1 MFFWLT
7 YPFGL
12 IEDSRFVINPRRF
25 DPVSLR
31 VYAAVFESGSL
42 TAGAAAFGI
51 SLAATSKRVGD
62 LEHDAGTLLFERSKS
77 GVRPT
82 AAGETLYRHALRLL
96 GDLEGLAVAMGDYR
110 EGVEAHVRLWA
121 NTSAVNGFLPAALQ
135 TWLGAH
141 PATKLDL
148 EEALSDAVIRAVS
161 SGAADLGIFSD
172 NIPAAGL
179 VTTVCNIDEL
189 VLLLP
194 RGHPLTAKKR
204 VRFAAALEYDFI
216 GLERGASLLRLLGTA
231 AHTLGRPLKVRVQ
244 VRSFDA
250 MCRMIALG
258 IGIGVLPLSAATPHL
273 ASMPLARVGLDE
285 SWARRRLLL
294 GCRSF
299 DALSRPARGLAEAIL
314 GHALPAA
321 AAA

>member
-1 MFFWLT
+1 M
-7 YPFGL
+7 
-12 IEDSRFVINPRRF
+12 INPRRF

-51 SLAATSKRVGD
+51 SLAAASKRISE
-62 LEHDAGTLLFERSKS
+62 LEHDAGTRLFVRGKR

-110 EGVEAHVRLWA
+110 DGVEAHVRLWA
-121 NTSAVNGFLPAALQ
+121 NTSAVNGFLPAALK
-135 TWLGAH
+135 TWLTGH
-141 PATKLDL
+141 PNTKLDL

-161 SGAADLGIFSD
+161 GGAADLGIFSD
-172 NIPAAGL
+172 NMPAAGL
-179 VTTVCNIDEL
+179 ATAVCNIDEL

-194 RGHPLTAKKR
+194 RGHPLAAKKR
-204 VRFAAALEYDFI
+204 VRFAAAVEYDFI
-216 GLERGASLLRLLGTA
+216 GLERGASLLRLIGTA
-231 AHTLGRPLKVRVQ
+231 ANTLGRPLKVRVQ

-258 IGIGVLPLSAATPHL
+258 IGIGVLPLSAAAPHL

-299 DALSRPARGLAEAIL
+299 DALSRPAHGLAEAIL